1 MCWYDGCHVWIFGY
15 SVYLMY
21 TGFGIILCAA
31 VTTRKKL
38 INDTFN
44 ASLKS
49 YNDTFLKRHG
59 LACHCI
65 SLHIMTFILSVIF
78 VNQNYDIHLKRH
90 FVLVMF

>member
-1 MCWYDGCHVWIFGY
+1 MHICDPTVIR
-15 SVYLMY
+15 
-21 TGFGIILCAA
+21 I

-44 ASLKS
+44 ASLNS

-59 LACHCI
+59 LACHCK
-65 SLHIMTFILSVIF
+65 SLHTMTLILSVIF

-90 FVLVMF
+90 ALLVIFQYNNLTMKFI